1 MLVRKLAVGMALAL
15 AFAAG
20 SAVRAA
26 DVDDAQAAVKK
37 LADAANYSWSSAVQ
51 GGRGNQTPVEY
62 KAEKDGYSTF
72 TYAGFQGG
80 DPTDIVMKGDKGVAK
95 MADGW
100 KSMAELQ
107 KAADDAGGFSPEMM
121 VLSRIS
127 SFAMPAAQ
135 AKGLLE
141 KAKNVKKE
149 GDSFSGDLAEASAK
163 DLMTFR
169 FPGRGGPGG
178 GDVPTM
184 TISNAKGTI
193 KITTKDGAM
202 NKMEVHLTGTRTFNE
217 QENPVDQTTTITIK
231 DVGSTKVTVPD
242 EAKKKMAEVPAS
254 APATATKPA
263 TKP

>member
-1 MLVRKLAVGMALAL
+1 MLVRNFPVGMVLALAL
-15 AFAAG
+15 TAGAA
-20 SAVRAA
+20 ARAA
-26 DVDDAQAAVKK
+26 DVDDAQAAGKK
-37 LADAANYSWSSAVQ
+37 VADAPSYSWSSAVQ

-107 KAADDAGGFSPEMM
+107 KAADDAGGFSTEMM

-127 SFAMPAAQ
+127 SFTTPAAQ

-141 KAKNVKKE
+141 KAKNIKKE
-149 GDSFSGDLAEASAK
+149 GDTFSGDLAEASAK

-184 TISNAKGTI
+184 TITNAKGTI
-193 KITTKDGAM
+193 KVTTKDGAM
-202 NKMEVHLTGTRTFNE
+202 NKLEIHLTGTRTFND

-242 EAKKKMAEVPAS
+242 EAKKKMMEVAATTT
-254 APATATKPA
+254 APATMTTKP
-263 TKP
+263 